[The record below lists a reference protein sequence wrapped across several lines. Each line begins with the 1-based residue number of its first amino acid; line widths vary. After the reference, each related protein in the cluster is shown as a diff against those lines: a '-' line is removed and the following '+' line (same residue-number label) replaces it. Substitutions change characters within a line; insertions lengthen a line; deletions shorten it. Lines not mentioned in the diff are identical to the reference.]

1 MIIRGATVLH
11 VDRMEPQADI
21 HVADGRIVEIGHGIA
36 AAQGE
41 EVVDAKG
48 LLALPG
54 LVDLHTHGLK
64 SVSVQDG
71 SLVEYSRLQLAEGV
85 TACVPTLY
93 GSPEKNRKRI
103 LQAMKETRDL
113 ADTPNI
119 LGFRPEIMYVAKTG
133 AGAAESLSSIDAS
146 VPEALYEAAG
156 GKMPVWDVSA
166 ELDGAVDFVRWAVAR
181 KIVVSLAHT
190 RATIEQARRAIDAG
204 LSLVTHLYDTF
215 DQPEMVDP
223 GVYPAGLT
231 DYLQVEDRVT
241 VEVIPDGVHV
251 HPLLAEM
258 TLRCKGMDRVVF
270 VTDSLRGAGNPEG
283 AYDGLIAGQRVLVTA
298 SRGMR
303 RETDDALSGSCLT
316 HVQALRNAVL
326 VLGRSIPEASALC
339 SRNPARLLGLNK
351 GILAAGRDADIILL
365 DSGLQL
371 VVTVLA
377 GRVVY
382 RGPPASD

>member
-1 MIIRGATVLH
+1 MMIRGATVLH
-11 VDRMEPQADI
+11 VDRMQPQADI
-21 HVADGRIVEIGHGIA
+21 RMAEGRITEIGQGLA
-36 AAQGE
+36 AAPGE
-41 EVVDAKG
+41 EVLEAKG

-54 LVDLHTHGLK
+54 LIDLHTHGLK
-64 SVSVQDG
+64 TVSVQDG
-71 SLVEYSRLQLAEGV
+71 SLLEYSRLQLAEGV

-93 GSPEKNRKRI
+93 GSPEKNRRRI
-103 LQAMKETRDL
+103 LQAMKDTRDL

-146 VPEALYEAAG
+146 VTEALYEAAG

-166 ELDGAVDFVRWAVAR
+166 ELEGAVDFVRWAVAR

-190 RATIEQARRAIDAG
+190 RATIDQARRAIDAG

-215 DQPEMVDP
+215 DQPDMVDP

-258 TLRCKGMDRVVF
+258 TLRCKGLDRVVF

-298 SRGMR
+298 TRGMR
-303 RETDDALSGSCLT
+303 READDALSGSCLT

-326 VLGRSIPEASALC
+326 VLGRSIPHASALC

-365 DSGLQL
+365 DSGVQL
-371 VVTVLA
+371 VATVLA

-382 RGPPASD
+382 RRESATA